1 MVMLYILAAFAF
13 FLALVSFKKGYSR
26 HTIAEYAFLGVLHSA
41 GYATSLSTLQSVKL
55 SVSFLLF
62 LMEVSFLY
70 KHPAGE
76 TSCSTAQIAARRAL
90 CMSALHESFQCDGP
104 ADPQKLV
111 RGGTVSELTPPK
123 LYLSCL
129 DTGFRL
135 KLDYIDFLTWVAK
148 GDNRKD
154 WTVLATYKL
163 SCDNYLWFSVFSC
176 TRKLQLTL
184 LLFAGVLAAMEGIT
198 RSFWME
204 EVPPRPELV
213 MALQSFTGRLVD
225 LMHMAITLTDILN
238 VQSGRHEEDMSRKS
252 MVYKHWAGSVAT
264 CKLLLV
270 GVVLNSLSG
279 SSINWPAHYSY
290 LLYMALCAVLASV
303 VQRNLRV
310 K

>member
-13 FLALVSFKKGYSR
+13 FLAYSR
-26 HTIAEYAFLGVLHSA
+26 HTITEYAFFGVLHSA

-70 KHPAGE
+70 KRPAGE
-76 TSCSTAQIAARRAL
+76 TSCTTAQMAARRAL
-90 CMSALHESFQCDGP
+90 CTSALQESFQCGEP
-104 ADPQKLV
+104 ADHQELI
-111 RGGTVSELTPPK
+111 RGGTVSELSPPK
-123 LYLSCL
+123 LYLSCP

-135 KLDYIDFLTWVAK
+135 KLDYIDFLAWACK

-154 WTVLATYKL
+154 WTALATYKL

-184 LLFAGVLAAMEGIT
+184 LLYAGLLAVAMEGIK
-198 RSFWME
+198 WNHGMDA
-204 EVPPRPELV
+204 VPPRPELV
-213 MALQSFTGRLVD
+213 MALTGRLID
-225 LMHMAITLTDILN
+225 LMHMVIALIDILN
-238 VQSGRHEEDMSRKS
+238 VQSGRLEEDMSRKS
-252 MVYKHWAGSVAT
+252 MVYKRWAGSVAT
-264 CKLLLV
+264 CKLLLL
-270 GVVLNSLSG
+270 GVVLYSLSG

-290 LLYMALCAVLASV
+290 LLYMTLCAVLAGV
-303 VQRNLRV
+303 VQRNLKV